1 MTKREIIARSV
12 QNLTDARYFAAW
24 MVRYMSFDLR
34 RDSINFIGA
43 NNVTEIID
51 WLAGPLFIGD
61 FSGHK
66 DLDFIQETCKELNL
80 SGVIIDDKL
89 LADALVKVLDHVFFE
104 TDKFELIGETKIIVI
119 CKHEHQQVYRESG
132 HQVYL
137 HGNALPI
144 NLIEALPTEVGM
156 CLEGGEEIKTGLKS
170 FDQLDEIF
178 EVLAEE

>member
-1 MTKREIIARSV
+1 MTKREVLARSV

-24 MVRYMSFDLR
+24 MVRYMSFDLK

-43 NNVTEIID
+43 KNVTEIID

-61 FSGHK
+61 FSGHD
-66 DLDFIQETCKELNL
+66 DLEFIQETSTELKL

-89 LADALVKVLDHVFFE
+89 LAEELSKTMDHVFYE
-104 TDKFELIGETKIIVI
+104 TNKFELIRDTKIIVI

-144 NLIEALPTEVGM
+144 NLIEALPTEVCM